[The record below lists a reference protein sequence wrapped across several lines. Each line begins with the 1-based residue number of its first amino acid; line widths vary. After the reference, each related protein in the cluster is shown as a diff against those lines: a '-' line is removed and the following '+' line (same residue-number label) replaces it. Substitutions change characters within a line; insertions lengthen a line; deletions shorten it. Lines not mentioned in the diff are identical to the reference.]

1 MTSKDNRTKAE
12 LVAELDAKEQELE
25 AQQKELE
32 AAKAAKEEAESRA
45 DRIQQETESALSA
58 QGSKQSAK
66 PATATAAAPG
76 DPAPSPDGRY
86 HFHSRYR
93 QYQVPGAK
101 FFNNVFATADETVV
115 DQLKSHKA
123 FGSEFWLTFVPG
135 DSKKAA

>member
-12 LVAELDAKEQELE
+12 LAAELDAKEQALE

-32 AAKAAKEEAESRA
+32 QAKAAKEEAEKRA
-45 DRIQQETESALSA
+45 DRVLAETEQA
-58 QGSKQSAK
+58 QGASDASQPGAPVLAS
-66 PATATAAAPG
+66 AAAPG
-76 DPAPSPDGRY
+76 EPAPSPDGRY

-93 QYQVPGAK
+93 QYQIPGVK
-101 FFNNVFATADETVV
+101 FFDNRFATGDETVV
-115 DQLKSHKA
+115 DRLKSHRA